1 MKKRKR
7 KLNTLGKL
15 FIITLIL
22 IPVIFIVKNTINDNK
37 SKNNITNNEKNN
49 EQDETTNNS
58 IINEFITNNKESDSE
73 IIDTIFEEGMKT
85 DDFTEI
91 LNQKP
96 NYIKSS
102 GNYEEITYNFD
113 KILHYSE
120 IEDLLNQMNR
130 SSIVSL
136 EIIGKSV
143 DGRNIYGIEVGKGN
157 KVLYLDADVHAAE
170 IANTLILIRFLSEI
184 VNEYENGNTNIVS
197 ALNDVKIAV
206 IPSINPDGYE
216 IYNFGIESLN
226 NKNLWWYENKDKI
239 NFENIKSNAN
249 GVDLN
254 RNFPTQNTGMY
265 YVGKKLISN
274 TSLEKTTANGKYF
287 NGYVVGSEPETKAAM
302 YFMLKHYKNVYAYI
316 NMHSQ
321 GRVIYAGKPNLSNE
335 FNELTKSFAN
345 KVSTYNNYKVYG
357 LSAEEVGEGNDGSV
371 TDFMAELA
379 NGFKFSTQTGRL
391 STDKYI
397 DNSATFDYKYPVI
410 TMETITTYT
419 TNPSV
424 FKDEYYD
431 HGLRNLLYDLLNP
444 NF

>member
-1 MKKRKR
+1 MAKRKRR

-15 FIITLIL
+15 LLITLIL
-22 IPVIFIVKNTINDNK
+22 IVVIIIINNTILKKDDNNL
-37 SKNNITNNEKNN
+37 NNKQNNNESNKDITELYNVTNNR
-49 EQDETTNNS
+49 
-58 IINEFITNNKESDSE
+58 ESDFD
-73 IIDTIFEEGMKT
+73 IIDTVFEDGMKT
-85 DDFTEI
+85 EDYINI
-91 LNQKP
+91 LSQKQ

-102 GNYEEITYNFD
+102 GNYNNIDYNFD
-113 KILHYSE
+113 RKLHYSE
-120 IEDLLNQMNR
+120 IEDILRNMNN
-130 SSIVSL
+130 SKIVNV

-143 DGRNIYGIEVGKGN
+143 DGRNIYGVEVGKGN

-184 VNEYENGNTNIVS
+184 VNEYENGNNEIIST
-197 ALNDVKIAV
+197 LNDVKIAV
-206 IPSINPDGYE
+206 IPTMNPDGYE
-216 IYNFGIESLN
+216 VYNYGVESLN
-226 NKNLWWYENKDKI
+226 NKNLWWYENKEDI

-265 YVGKKLISN
+265 YVGNKLISN
-274 TSLEKTTANGKYF
+274 TSLEKTTKDGKYF
-287 NGYVVGSEPETKAAM
+287 NGYVVGSEPETRAAM

-321 GRVIYAGKPNLSNE
+321 GRVIYAGKPNLSDE
-335 FNELTKSFAN
+335 FNSLTSAFAK
-345 KVSTYNNYKVYG
+345 KVSNYNNYKVHG
-357 LSAEEVGEGNDGSV
+357 LSAEPVGEGNDGSV

-379 NGFKFSTQTGRL
+379 NGFIFSTKTGRL

-419 TNPSV
+419 TNPNT
-424 FKDEYYD
+424 FKEEYYN
-431 HGLRNLLYDLLNP
+431 HGLRSLLFDLLDP

>member
-37 SKNNITNNEKNN
+37 SKNSITNNE
-49 EQDETTNNS
+49 QDKTNNNA

-120 IEDLLNQMNR
+120 IEDLLNQMNK

-197 ALNDVKIAV
+197 ALNNVKIAV

-216 IYNFGIESLN
+216 IYNFGIESIN

-254 RNFPTQNTGMY
+254 RNFPTQNAGMY

-287 NGYVVGSEPETKAAM
+287 NGYVVGSEPETRAAM
-302 YFMLKHYKNVYAYI
+302 YFMLKHCKNVYAYI

-424 FKDEYYD
+424 FTDEYYN

>member
-37 SKNNITNNEKNN
+37 SKNSITNNE
-49 EQDETTNNS
+49 QDKTNNNA

-120 IEDLLNQMNR
+120 IEDLLNQMNK

-197 ALNDVKIAV
+197 ALNNVKIAV

-216 IYNFGIESLN
+216 IYNFGIESIN

-254 RNFPTQNTGMY
+254 RNFPTQNAGMY

-287 NGYVVGSEPETKAAM
+287 NGYVVGSEPETRAAM
-302 YFMLKHYKNVYAYI
+302 YFMLKHCKNVYAYI

-424 FKDEYYD
+424 FKDEYYN

>member
-1 MKKRKR
+1 
-7 KLNTLGKL
+7 
-15 FIITLIL
+15 
-22 IPVIFIVKNTINDNK
+22 
-37 SKNNITNNEKNN
+37 
-49 EQDETTNNS
+49 
-58 IINEFITNNKESDSE
+58 
-73 IIDTIFEEGMKT
+73 
-85 DDFTEI
+85 
-91 LNQKP
+91 
-96 NYIKSS
+96 
-102 GNYEEITYNFD
+102 
-113 KILHYSE
+113 
-120 IEDLLNQMNR
+120 
-130 SSIVSL
+130 
-136 EIIGKSV
+136 
-143 DGRNIYGIEVGKGN
+143 
-157 KVLYLDADVHAAE
+157 
-170 IANTLILIRFLSEI
+170 
-184 VNEYENGNTNIVS
+184 
-197 ALNDVKIAV
+197 
-206 IPSINPDGYE
+206 
-216 IYNFGIESLN
+216 
-226 NKNLWWYENKDKI
+226 
-239 NFENIKSNAN
+239 
-249 GVDLN
+249 
-254 RNFPTQNTGMY
+254 MY

-287 NGYVVGSEPETKAAM
+287 NGYVVGSEPETRAAM
-302 YFMLKHYKNVYAYI
+302 YFMLKHCKNVYAYI

-345 KVSTYNNYKVYG
+345 KVSTYNNYKVHG

-424 FKDEYYD
+424 FKDEYYN

>member
-37 SKNNITNNEKNN
+37 SKNSITNNE
-49 EQDETTNNS
+49 QDKTNNNA

-120 IEDLLNQMNR
+120 IEDLLNQMNK

-197 ALNDVKIAV
+197 ALNNVKIAV

-216 IYNFGIESLN
+216 IYNFGIESIN

-287 NGYVVGSEPETKAAM
+287 NGYVVGSEPETRAAM
-302 YFMLKHYKNVYAYI
+302 YFMLKHCKNVYAYI

-345 KVSTYNNYKVYG
+345 KVSTYNNYKVHG

-424 FKDEYYD
+424 FKDEYYN

>member
-37 SKNNITNNEKNN
+37 SKNSITNNE
-49 EQDETTNNS
+49 QDKTNNNA

-120 IEDLLNQMNR
+120 IEDLLNQMNK

-197 ALNDVKIAV
+197 ALNNVKIAV

-216 IYNFGIESLN
+216 IYNFGIESIN

-254 RNFPTQNTGMY
+254 RNFPTQNAGMY

-287 NGYVVGSEPETKAAM
+287 NGYVVGSEPETRAAM
-302 YFMLKHYKNVYAYI
+302 YFMLKHCKNVYAYI

-345 KVSTYNNYKVYG
+345 KVSTYNNYKVHG

-424 FKDEYYD
+424 FKDEYYN